1 MAMLLPFGNFAQTT
15 NRYMI
20 FFRDKDNTPYTISQ
34 PQEYLST
41 KAIQRN
47 GRTIIAEDLPVTPEY
62 IAQIKDNNA
71 KVIGITKWLNGAL
84 VELDEVDL
92 PTIGALSFV
101 KQIEYVAPGKKLS
114 TGGRYFFDQESNMS
128 SSNGVLSQHDMIGS
142 DLMHADG
149 YYGEGRLIAILDAGF
164 SKVDEVSYFSL
175 LYDKQQVIDVY
186 NFVANGTDVYD
197 YSSHGTGVFSTI
209 AALGEDYKGIATK
222 ANYLLY
228 ITEETAS
235 EYRIEEYN
243 WLLAAER
250 ADSIGVDIITTSLG
264 YRDFDDDTMN
274 YSHEDLDGETAV
286 VTIAAEKAFTKGI
299 VVISSAGNFGN
310 SAWKK
315 VTPPA
320 DGKHVLAIGAV
331 DKNKMRVQFSS
342 IGPINGSWIKP
353 DVMAMGKKTV
363 LIGESGGFIVGNG
376 TSYSAPQ
383 VAGLVAGL
391 WEKYPEL
398 SNLKLVEIIKKSA
411 DRGDRPDNYYG
422 YGIPN
427 YRAFENYYEKKKPVA
442 QDAILIVLTNPI
454 VDDMLRINIRDP
466 NAVKTLG
473 LVMYTTDGKIV
484 INIPKLVNWGSNL
497 VEVPL
502 NSLPKGIY
510 ILKILISEQIVMKRI
525 VKQ

>member
-62 IAQIKDNNA
+62 IVQIKDNNA
-71 KVIGITKWLNGAL
+71 KVIGSTKWLNGAL

-114 TGGRYFFDQESNMS
+114 TGGRYFFDQESDMS
-128 SSNGVLSQHDMIGS
+128 NSNSVLPQHDMIGS

-149 YYGEGRLIAILDAGF
+149 YYGEGRLIAILDGGF
-164 SKVDEVSYFSL
+164 SKVDEISYFSL
-175 LYDKQQVIDVY
+175 LYNKQQVIDVY
-186 NFVANGTDVYD
+186 NFVTNGTDVYD
-197 YSSHGTGVFSTI
+197 YSSHGTRVFSTI
-209 AALGEDYKGIATK
+209 AAFGDDYKGIATR

-228 ITEETAS
+228 ITEATS

-264 YRDFDDDTMN
+264 YRNFDDDTMN
-274 YSHEDLDGETAV
+274 YSYEDLDGETAV
-286 VTIAAEKAFTKGI
+286 ITIAAEKAFTKGI

-310 SAWKK
+310 SARKK

-331 DKNKMRVQFSS
+331 DKDKMRAQFSS
-342 IGPINGSWIKP
+342 IGPINGSWVKP
-353 DVMAMGKKTV
+353 DLMVMGEKAV
-363 LIGESGGFIVGNG
+363 LIGDSGDLITGNG

-391 WEKYPEL
+391 WGKHPEL
-398 SNLKLVEIIKKSA
+398 SNLELVEIIRKSA

-427 YRAFENYYEKKKPVA
+427 YRAFENYYEKQLVE
-442 QDAILIVLTNPI
+442 QGAILSVLTNPI
-454 VDDMLRINIRDP
+454 VDDILRINVRDL
-466 NAVKTLG
+466 NAVKALG
-473 LVMYTTDGKIV
+473 LVMYTTDGKTI
-484 INIPKLVNWGSNL
+484 INIPRLVNWGSNL
-497 VEVPL
+497 VEVSL
-502 NSLPKGIY
+502 NSLPKGVY
-510 ILKILISEQIVMKRI
+510 ILKILTSEQVVMKRI
-525 VKQ
+525 IKQ